1 MDGHPLRTASMPF
14 FADKYT
20 WYLSSN
26 IGNGSLCMEES
37 CGIGNERELGCGSRE
52 QILTQGNSN
61 QANLLRV
68 MIMVIMMGIMRIM
81 GANVDTMENS
91 TRPNFR
97 TGYPSHSSLSRKRF
111 KTYFSAMGVNFDCL
125 FSEAELSNSF
135 FANIWTPL
143 PISSTTNLLGW
154 LQKKAWPYLLK

>member
-1 MDGHPLRTASMPF
+1 MHGRVLWQ
-14 FADKYT
+14 Y
-20 WYLSSN
+20 
-26 IGNGSLCMEES
+26 
-37 CGIGNERELGCGSRE
+37 ERELGCRSRE
-52 QILTQGNSN
+52 QMLTQGNSS
-61 QANLLRV
+61 QANLLQV
-68 MIMVIMMGIMRIM
+68 MIMAIMMRIM
-81 GANVDTMENS
+81 GANVDTMKNS

-143 PISSTTNLLGW
+143 PISSTTNLSGL
-154 LQKKAWPYLLK
+154 LQKRKAWTYILKKTALQHLDISLYSED